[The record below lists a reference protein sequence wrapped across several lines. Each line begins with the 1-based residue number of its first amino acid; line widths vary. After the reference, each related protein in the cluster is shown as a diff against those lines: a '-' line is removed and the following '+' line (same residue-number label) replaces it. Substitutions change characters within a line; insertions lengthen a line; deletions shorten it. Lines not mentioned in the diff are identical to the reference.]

1 MTTADG
7 IVLAGRYRLA
17 DQLGRGGMG
26 TVWRAH
32 DEVLGREVAV
42 KEVVLPPAIGDKA
55 RDDLIERTR
64 REARLA
70 ARLNHPNV
78 VTVFDVVEED
88 GRPWLVME
96 LVPSRSLT
104 EIVESEGPM
113 SPARAARLGLQLLAA
128 LDAAHRAGILH
139 RDVKPGNVLVT
150 ADGRVVLSDFGIA
163 RLEGDPA
170 LTGTGL
176 IMGSPAYMA
185 PERAR
190 GDAVG
195 PASDLWSLGAT
206 LYTAVEGRP
215 AFSRDGAVPTL
226 TAVVTDSPDPF
237 RLAGP
242 LAPLLTRLLDRDP
255 DVRPDSAEVRA
266 ALREVAASPAAATST
281 GAAGSTGPL
290 REVQRTRTLPA
301 APTGG
306 SAPAAAPPA
315 TSPPATS
322 PPATS
327 PVAPSPVAQSPAA
340 PPPPSPPATSRRFNA
355 PPDVPPPAAPATSP
369 RRRRTRRRVLAAA
382 AVVLVVVAAVLAWAA
397 LRPDRQNTTA
407 AGPSAH
413 PSAPRARAT
422 PSAATASPS
431 PEPRPSR
438 APSSA
443 TTGGGRAAVPAGYR
457 WYEDPSGFG
466 VAIPRSWSVRREGP
480 GGRFVY
486 AQDPHSARYLLVD
499 RTDAP
504 KADPVADWRRQEAAR
519 APGMRDYHRIRIEA
533 VDYFQ
538 RAADWEFT
546 YTMDQ
551 VGPVH
556 VVNRGFVT
564 SPHHGYALYW
574 LTPADEWQAGQDELA
589 VFRETF
595 RPVA

>member
-1 MTTADG
+1 ML
-7 IVLAGRYRLA
+7 LAGRYRLVG
-17 DQLGRGGMG
+17 QLGRGGMG
-26 TVWRAH
+26 TVWRAR

-42 KEVVLPPAIGDKA
+42 KEVMLPAVGEQA

-104 EIVESEGPM
+104 EVLESEGPLTT
-113 SPARAARLGLQLLAA
+113 ARAATLGLQLLDA

-190 GDAVG
+190 GHAVG

-206 LYTAVEGRP
+206 LYTAVEGRAP
-215 AFSRDGAVPTL
+215 FSRDGALPTL

-242 LAPLLTRLLDRDP
+242 FAPLLIRLLDRDP
-255 DVRPDSAEVRA
+255 EARPGSAEARA
-266 ALREVAASPAAATST
+266 ELRKLAASPAPAAPP
-281 GAAGSTGPL
+281 AAVTEPL
-290 REVQRTRTLPA
+290 REVQRTRAL
-301 APTGG
+301 
-306 SAPAAAPPA
+306 PAAAPETPA
-315 TSPPATS
+315 LSPETPLLKT
-322 PPATS
+322 PLLKT
-327 PVAPSPVAQSPAA
+327 PSPLTGPPRT
-340 PPPPSPPATSRRFNA
+340 PPPP
-355 PPDVPPPAAPATSP
+355 VP
-369 RRRRTRRRVLAAA
+369 RRTPDRPRVPRRVLAAVA
-382 AVVLVVVAAVLAWAA
+382 LVAVAGVLAWVVQ
-397 LRPDRQNTTA
+397 RPDDTTRTA
-407 AGPSAH
+407 AGPS
-413 PSAPRARAT
+413 PSASRSA
-422 PSAATASPS
+422 AATAASPR
-431 PEPRPSR
+431 PEPEPTP
-438 APSSA
+438 APSEQ
-443 TTGGGRAAVPAGYR
+443 GDGRAVPAGYE
-457 WYEDPSGFG
+457 WHDDPTGFG
-466 VAIPRSWSVRREGP
+466 LAIPRGWNVRRDGP

-486 AQDPHSARYLLVD
+486 FEDPDSDRYLLVD
-499 RTDAP
+499 QTDDPKGDP
-504 KADPVADWRRQEAAR
+504 KADWERQEAAR
-519 APGMRDYHRIRIEA
+519 APRMRDYDRIRIET
-533 VDYFQ
+533 VDYFE
-538 RAADWEFT
+538 RAADWEWT
-546 YTMDQ
+546 YTHADY
-551 VGPVH
+551 GPVH

-564 SPHHGYALYW
+564 SADRGYALYW
-574 LTPADEWQAGQDELA
+574 LVPADEWNGSDDELA

-595 RPVA
+595 RPGGGDAG